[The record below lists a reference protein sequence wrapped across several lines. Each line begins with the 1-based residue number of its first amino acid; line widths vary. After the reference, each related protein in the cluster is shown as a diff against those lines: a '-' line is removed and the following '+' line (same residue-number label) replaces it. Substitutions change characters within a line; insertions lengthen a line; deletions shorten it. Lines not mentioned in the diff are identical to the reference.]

1 MPNYKEM
8 DILGI
13 TFRATFPLPRYV
25 DIEETTPISYDDSDM
40 HARDYIYEKEWV
52 HEPLF
57 PISVNVKSQP
67 KTASSHKREAT
78 GPAASQQSRILASHV
93 KTASSDTIPTKG
105 AGPFASSSTR
115 KPSTLA
121 VSRTSGLL
129 KAASS
134 RPRLPSKTPALPS
147 KSPAFRLTASDLPEV
162 VQFDIGDID
171 LLL

>member
-1 MPNYKEM
+1 M
-8 DILGI
+8 DILGN

-40 HARDYIYEKEWV
+40 HARDYLYEKEWV

-57 PISVNVKSQP
+57 PISVNVKGQP
-67 KTASSHKREAT
+67 KIASSHKREANGST
-78 GPAASQQSRILASHV
+78 ASKQSRILAGHV
-93 KTASSDTIPTKG
+93 KAPSGATGSTPGARPPAVSSM
-105 AGPFASSSTR
+105 R

-121 VSRTSGLL
+121 ISRTSGLL

-134 RPRLPSKTPALPS
+134 RSHLASKTPALPS
-147 KSPAFRLTASDLPEV
+147 KSPAFRLSPSDLPEV
-162 VQFDIGDID
+162 VRFDIGDID